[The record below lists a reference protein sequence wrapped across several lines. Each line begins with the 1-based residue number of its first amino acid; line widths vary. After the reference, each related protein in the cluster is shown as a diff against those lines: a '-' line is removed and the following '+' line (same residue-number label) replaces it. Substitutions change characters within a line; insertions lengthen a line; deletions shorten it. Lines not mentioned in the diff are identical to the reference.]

1 MIIGVIMLLITTVLI
16 LPYILS
22 ATGVWLEDF
31 PFRYVPRRFAAIHNI
46 VEAFKAT
53 AQLGW
58 SGESV
63 RVIWIAVIPDIVLLA
78 GILFLAINLFK
89 ALFSILGTYKPVKY
103 TANAGVYLLAVLAV
117 FITSL
122 VGAEAVGIEKIDF
135 INDFIR
141 GFKTSELFSLVVF
154 AAGYFIVSL
163 ICTLIDSD
171 RYGYLG

>member
-1 MIIGVIMLLITTVLI
+1 M
-16 LPYILS
+16 
-22 ATGVWLEDF
+22 
-31 PFRYVPRRFAAIHNI
+31 
-46 VEAFKAT
+46 
-53 AQLGW
+53 
-58 SGESV
+58 
-63 RVIWIAVIPDIVLLA
+63 
-78 GILFLAINLFK
+78 
-89 ALFSILGTYKPVKY
+89 
-103 TANAGVYLLAVLAV
+103 